1 MTILLIWLICSK
13 VLTFKLGQS
22 NLRFHCPLKSTHLRY
37 FWGHQWCSTTYQF
50 SSVWHVVGLRAF
62 LSEMRT
68 WASLWAGEC
77 EWQKHLPFPHRS
89 LQKPGCNLPLP
100 LPQWSDGCVKRRALA
115 VGQSPHRPEVDTKPR
130 KESNHCC
137 FKPQRYLGW
146 FIFSSTWFKYQLSKL
161 WVKKRKI
168 NKESI

>member
-37 FWGHQWCSTTYQF
+37 FWGHQWCSTTCQF

-62 LSEMRT
+62 LSEMWT
-68 WASLWAGEC
+68 WASLRAGEC
-77 EWQKHLPFPHRS
+77 EWQKHLPFPCRS

-100 LPQWSDGCVKRRALA
+100 LPQWPGMAVSRGGLWLLGRAPTDLKWT
-115 VGQSPHRPEVDTKPR
+115 QSPEKNLTIGVLSHRDIWGGLFLAQPG
-130 KESNHCC
+130 SNTNSSN
-137 FKPQRYLGW
+137 FGW
-146 FIFSSTWFKYQLSKL
+146 
-161 WVKKRKI
+161 KRGK
-168 NKESI
+168 